1 MWEAVGAFLAQ
12 RALRYYVVNPLA
24 TFRVR
29 EARQMGRD
37 KRDLTDAEQ
46 IAQLLRTGVVTQ
58 CQLLPANYMQ
68 LRRAWGEYHRLRR
81 ERARLKTLLVHQLY
95 GVFPELVGEWHTVT
109 APGCLA
115 VLRAGWPPQRIA
127 DLPKPDFI
135 RVVQAHRRGRRMW
148 RFKIEQVWEKA
159 GGTVAAPHGHQAAMR
174 EVTRLVERIDFVGDQ
189 LAQVAGELQT
199 FLEAFDEAT
208 YLATLPGIGWIT
220 IAGLIAEIG
229 PFDRYQHGRQ
239 LVKLAG
245 LQPSRRESGQHAG
258 RTPITK
264 RGRAQLRAVVY
275 MATLSSLRHN
285 QRLKAHYERLTQRVT
300 RPLPPMQA
308 IGACMTKLLHY
319 AFAVVK
325 NRTVFDADHVWR
337 DESIAA

>member
-1 MWEAVGAFLAQ
+1 
-12 RALRYYVVNPLA
+12 
-24 TFRVR
+24 
-29 EARQMGRD
+29 
-37 KRDLTDAEQ
+37 
-46 IAQLLRTGVVTQ
+46 
-58 CQLLPANYMQ
+58 
-68 LRRAWGEYHRLRR
+68 
-81 ERARLKTLLVHQLY
+81 
-95 GVFPELVGEWHTVT
+95 
-109 APGCLA
+109 
-115 VLRAGWPPQRIA
+115 
-127 DLPKPDFI
+127 
-135 RVVQAHRRGRRMW
+135 MW

-159 GGTVAAPHGHQAAMR
+159 GGTVAAPHGHEAAMR

-189 LAQVAGELQT
+189 LAQVADELQT

-285 QRLKAHYERLTQRVT
+285 PRLKAHYERLTQRVT

-308 IGACMTKLLHY
+308 IGACMTKLLHD

-325 NRTVFDADHVWR
+325 NRTAFDADHVWR